1 MGTYVPISITA
12 KTNKNP
18 AQFGWVIYY
27 KLPKIIPIIFT
38 FYFPLIPHWH

>member
-18 AQFGWVIYY
+18 AQFGWVIYCE
-27 KLPKIIPIIFT
+27 LP
-38 FYFPLIPHWH
+38 